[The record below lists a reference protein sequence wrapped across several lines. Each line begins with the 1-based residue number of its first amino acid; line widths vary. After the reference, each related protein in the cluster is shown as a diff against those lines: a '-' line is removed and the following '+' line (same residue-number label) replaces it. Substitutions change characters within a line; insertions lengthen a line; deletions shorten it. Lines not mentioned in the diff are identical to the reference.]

1 MNEKITQRRNQL
13 KADLAI
19 GRVNLFAAIC
29 MSALNL
35 FLRLF
40 IPNVAL
46 PFSVYISDFLFTIGA
61 GSSEEGISVN
71 PLFIIIGMAI
81 LALLLLCC
89 YNAPKDP
96 IYLKLANAFI
106 WIDFVFNGIMAVY
119 LLITSASFV
128 LLINFAYHIYLAI
141 MVGKAKKAVI
151 GLELIPEYVDEN
163 DSFDFSSNT
172 NDEGDGDN

>member
-13 KADLAI
+13 KVDLAI
-19 GRVNLFAAIC
+19 GRVNLLAVIC

-35 FLRLF
+35 FLRLIF
-40 IPNVAL
+40 KNVAL
-46 PFSVYISDFLFTIGA
+46 PFSIYISDFLFTFGL
-61 GSSEEGISVN
+61 GSTEEGVAIN
-71 PLFIIIGMAI
+71 PWFILIGIAI
-81 LALLLLCC
+81 LAFLMLCC

-106 WIDFVFNGIMAVY
+106 WLDFVFNAIMAIY

-128 LLINFAYHIYLAI
+128 LLINFVYHIYLAI

-151 GLELIPEYVDEN
+151 GLEIIPEYVDEN
-163 DSFDFSSNT
+163 DSFEFYNNSENE
-172 NDEGDGDN
+172 N